1 MMMSTSNDRRP
12 GLLHIFIVLS
22 FAFAPLLW
30 GQSDPVD
37 SALQLN
43 HLTSFTALPNGI
55 DLRDG
60 SARMQILALREDVV
74 RIRVSRSN
82 QFAEDASW
90 AVLQEARQSRVAVK
104 PSGTPDEV
112 GFQTQVLRVRINRQ
126 TFALAISDHDGNILQ
141 RDVRP
146 IEFHG

>member
-60 SARMQILALREDVV
+60 SARMQILALREDVI
-74 RIRVSRSN
+74 RIRVSRSD
-82 QFAEDASW
+82 QFAEDTSW
-90 AVLQEARQSRVAVK
+90 AVLRESRLSRVAVS
-104 PSGTPDEV
+104 PTDTADAV
-112 GFQTQVLRVRINRQ
+112 GFRTKVLHVSINRQ
-126 TFALAISDHDGNILQ
+126 TFALTISDKQDNILQ
-141 RDVRP
+141 QDVR
-146 IEFHG
+146 